1 MRAMDVEEQ
10 KEVEQPRNLNPNLE
24 DMGIHKEEKK

>member
-10 KEVEQPRNLNPNLE
+10 KEVEPNPNLE
-24 DMGIHKEEKK
+24 EMDIHKEEEKQ